1 MSKLKPTSGHV
12 VLRPIEE
19 EELMAGNIIIPDMG
33 REKPEMAEVI
43 AVTPIFNFNTDT
55 IVPLDVK
62 VGDKVLI
69 PKMGAQTVTLE
80 GEEYYITQLSQI
92 IAILE
97 E

>member
-43 AVTPIFNFNTDT
+43 ANSIFNYNTDT
-55 IVPLDVK
+55 I
-62 VGDKVLI
+62 
-69 PKMGAQTVTLE
+69 
-80 GEEYYITQLSQI
+80 
-92 IAILE
+92 
-97 E
+97 